1 MEKNGNEVPTS
12 EHASIPT
19 DDVQLLIDRRMAYL
33 IDKEKEEAIKM
44 NSDSK
49 TTVQYEPG
57 LLRKWFGRC
66 HKNQDHN

>member
-1 MEKNGNEVPTS
+1 MEKNGNEIPTT
-12 EHASIPT
+12 EDASIPT

-44 NSDSK
+44 ESDAQ
-49 TTVQYEPG
+49 TTLQSGTG

-66 HKNQDHN
+66 HKDQAR

>member
-49 TTVQYEPG
+49 TTVQYGPG

-66 HKNQDHN
+66 HKDQAR

>member
-19 DDVQLLIDRRMAYL
+19 DDVQLLIDSRMAYL
-33 IDKEKEEAIKM
+33 IDKEKEEAIIMK
-44 NSDSK
+44 SDAK
-49 TTVQYEPG
+49 TTLQSEPG

-66 HKNQDHN
+66 RKNQA